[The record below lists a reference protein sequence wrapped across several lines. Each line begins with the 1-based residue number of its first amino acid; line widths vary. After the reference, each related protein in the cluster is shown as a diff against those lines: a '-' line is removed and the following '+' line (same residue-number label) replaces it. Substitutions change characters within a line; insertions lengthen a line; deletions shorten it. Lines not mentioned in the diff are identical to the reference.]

1 MITIPTSL
9 ERLRK
14 ATAQLIDDQVGVIR
28 TVWEFPRESGAP
40 PFFHF
45 YAEASNTRA
54 FTRQKNFETTGG
66 VSTDRNIAMA
76 KAIGEAVERY
86 CSAIYDANDF
96 PLISYD
102 AAPFLCVAP
111 SEFALYS
118 SEQYRQREFPYV
130 PFDNSVRVRWTAAMD
145 AETGE
150 AWHVP
155 AATVYMPYFFDELHG
170 ESSICQRMSTG
181 LACQCSFTEA
191 AISAIC
197 EVVERDAFTITWQAK
212 LGMPQI
218 RINSL
223 SKPNRDLVARFE
235 ITGSSVTL
243 LNLAMDHGIPT
254 ILSVL
259 RSNVS
264 TAPALVFAAATSLS
278 PEQAVRK
285 SLEEL
290 AHTRRLAQQ
299 IKTALPA
306 FSETPAF
313 ENVETQND
321 HVHVYCNH
329 SSFPLADF
337 IFASKERMDFTQL
350 QNLDTYDAQKNLELL
365 IKRIRAIKHR
375 VLLVDLT
382 TPDITETG
390 LSVVRAV
397 IPGFHPLSIGHRLR
411 ALGGL
416 RLWQVPQ
423 RLGHEGIKRD
433 CGDNTAPHPFP

>member
-1 MITIPTSL
+1 MNIPPPL

-66 VSTDRNIAMA
+66 VSTERSTAMA

-86 CSAIYDANDF
+86 CSAIYDVQDF
-96 PLISYD
+96 PLVSYD
-102 AAPFLCVAP
+102 AAPFRCIAP

-118 SEQYRQREFPYV
+118 REQYRQDGFPYV
-130 PFDNSVRVRWTAAMD
+130 PFDNSTRVRWTAAMD
-145 AETGE
+145 AGTGE

-155 AATVYMPYFFDELHG
+155 AAAVYMPYFFDESHG

-181 LACQCSFTEA
+181 LACHCSFTEG

-197 EVVERDAFTITWQAK
+197 EVIERDAFTITWQAK

-218 RINSL
+218 RIDSL
-223 SKPNRDLVARFE
+223 SGPSRDLVARFE
-235 ITGSSVTL
+235 VTGSSVTL

-264 TAPALVFAAATSLS
+264 AAPALVFAASSSLS

-306 FSETPAF
+306 FLDTPGF
-313 ENVETQND
+313 ENVKTQTD
-321 HVHVYCNH
+321 HVRVYCDH
-329 SSFPLADF
+329 SNVPLADF
-337 IFASKERMDFTQL
+337 IFTSRERMDFAEL
-350 QNLDTYDAQKNLELL
+350 QNLDTYDTQENLDVL
-365 IKRIRAIKHR
+365 IERIRATKHR
-375 VLLVDLT
+375 VLLVDVT
-382 TPDITETG
+382 TPDIAETG

-397 IPGFHPLSIGHRLR
+397 IPGFHPLYIGHRLR

-423 RLGHEGIKRD
+423 KLGHKGLERED
-433 CGDNTAPHPFP
+433 GDNTAPHPFP